1 MRRPST
7 RFLQAVMPVTVS
19 TRVSDLRLGLAL
31 RRSMVIALAVLV
43 APRFA
48 QAQAPTGELRLTGRG
63 FAPNPAPQYT
73 EGYEAIVVARASF
86 FRRWDS
92 GDQSLAVEPFVRLHT
107 DGVNH
112 RIDFRALSWSL
123 ARDDWELQLGLRE
136 VFWGVTE
143 SGNPVDVINQ
153 RDPEVAGRG
162 YSKLGQPLVQVTGW
176 LGWGTVDLLLMPL
189 FRERSYRGA
198 AGALWAPQPV
208 DDSQPVFQRGSRYFR
223 PAAALRWSQRLAAWD
238 LGLAYLRGTSR
249 EPWFA
254 PGKDRAGREVLIPHY
269 DEVDQLV
276 IDGQLTVGSWLW
288 KLEATTLDPQTGRYV
303 AVVGG
308 LEYAFADYFSVYL
321 EYLFDSRGHAA
332 TTSFE
337 DDLYAGARLLLPGG
351 TVEVAGYVDRE
362 SLNAVVVLSASRRL
376 SEATTLALEGRVF
389 QGRSTLEPG
398 HARRHYNALALTF
411 TRYF

>member
-1 MRRPST
+1 MRLPSVRPS
-7 RFLQAVMPVTVS
+7 RAAMPVTVS
-19 TRVSDLRLGLAL
+19 TPFSGGRLGLTL
-31 RRSMVIALAVLV
+31 RRSIVLALAVLL

-48 QAQAPTGELRLTGRG
+48 EAQAPTGELRLTGRG
-63 FAPNPAPQYT
+63 FAATPAPQHT
-73 EGYEAIVVARASF
+73 EGYEAVLVARASI

-107 DGVNH
+107 DGVN
-112 RIDFRALSWSL
+112 RRVDFRALSWSL
-123 ARDDWELQLGLRE
+123 ARDDWELHLGLRE

-153 RDPEVAGRG
+153 RDPEVGGRG
-162 YSKLGQPLVQVTGW
+162 YSKLGQPMVQVTGW
-176 LGWGTVDLLLMPL
+176 LSWCTLDLILMPMV
-189 FRERSYRGA
+189 RERTYRGA
-198 AGALWAPQPV
+198 AGALWTPQPV
-208 DDSQPVFQRGSRYFR
+208 DDSQPVFQKGSRYFR
-223 PAAALRWSQRLAAWD
+223 PAAALRWSRRFAAWD
-238 LGLAYLRGTSR
+238 LGVAYLRGTSR
-249 EPWFA
+249 EPWFG

-269 DEVDQLV
+269 DDVDQLV

-308 LEYAFADYFSVYL
+308 LEYAFAEHFSVYL
-321 EYLFDSRGHAA
+321 EYLFDSRGRAA

-351 TVEVAGYVDRE
+351 AVEVAGYVDRE
-362 SLNAVVVLSASRRL
+362 SLNAVMVLSASRRL
-376 SEATTLALEGRVF
+376 SEATTLALEGRIF
-389 QGRSTLEPG
+389 QGRSSLEPG
-398 HARRHYNALALTF
+398 HARRHYNSLALTF